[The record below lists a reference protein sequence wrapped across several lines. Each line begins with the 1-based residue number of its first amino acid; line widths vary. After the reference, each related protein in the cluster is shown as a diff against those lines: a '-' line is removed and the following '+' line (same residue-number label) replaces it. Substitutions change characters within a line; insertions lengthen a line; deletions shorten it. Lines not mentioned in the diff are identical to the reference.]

1 MIKKEKVQQQD
12 SISTNEF
19 MKKEIDLVYTSL
31 KIKYFNPLFIRIFFK
46 KEN

>member
-1 MIKKEKVQQQD
+1 MMKKEKVQQQD
-12 SISTNEF
+12 SISTYEF

-31 KIKYFNPLFIRIFFK
+31 KIKYLPSVHQNFFK